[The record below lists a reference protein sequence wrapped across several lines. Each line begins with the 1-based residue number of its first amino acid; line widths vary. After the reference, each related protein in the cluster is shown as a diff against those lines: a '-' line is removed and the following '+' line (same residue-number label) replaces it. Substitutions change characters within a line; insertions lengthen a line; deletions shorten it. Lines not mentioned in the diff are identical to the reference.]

1 MRNLLVIL
9 MLACASS
16 PAFAETKCT
25 YVLKSERGR
34 LEFSNLS
41 THSFPGDPDK
51 VTVTR
56 ANGREKHCTY
66 LLQDEGSYIECP
78 GEDANF
84 FTFVNNFNDDRDNAD
99 ILNYDGKT
107 WHRDLADCPPPQ

>member
-1 MRNLLVIL
+1 MCHLRKEAHSCLARVTHAKAPPMRNFLVIL

-25 YVLKSERGR
+25 YILKSERGR

-78 GEDANF
+78 
-84 FTFVNNFNDDRDNAD
+84 
-99 ILNYDGKT
+99 
-107 WHRDLADCPPPQ
+107 